1 MKKYLHPF
9 LKLLLIGLVA
19 IKITASILILTGW
32 ESLSHLFHVPQLA
45 HAQNEKPEEPKQPEG
60 KTVEETPETP
70 TAVEPENK
78 DIAVTETKI
87 ILESMEKKRL
97 FLQQEEIRIEEE
109 RKQLEALKEEM
120 EEKVQTLNNIH
131 KQIEEKMIR
140 IEKKETA
147 QEIQAKEA
155 KEQKIKQLLKIYSG
169 MKPKDVGSI
178 IDKLEFQDALTI
190 FLRMKGDQASKILTF
205 VNPERAVKISQQLI
219 NATQQKIAE

>member
-1 MKKYLHPF
+1 MKRYLHPF

-32 ESLSHLFHVPQLA
+32 ESLSHLFHIPQLA
-45 HAQNEKPEEPKQPEG
+45 HAQNEKPEDPKQTEG
-60 KTVEETPETP
+60 KTVETQPVLEH
-70 TAVEPENK
+70 ENK
-78 DIAVTETKI
+78 NTAVTETKI

-97 FLQQEEIRIEEE
+97 FLRQEEIRIEEQ

-131 KQIEEKMIR
+131 KQIEEKIIR

-147 QEIQAKEA
+147 KEIQEREA

-190 FLRMKGDQASKILTF
+190 FLRMKGDQAAKILTF

-219 NATQQKIAE
+219 NANQQKTAE

>member
-9 LKLLLIGLVA
+9 LKFLLIGLVA

-45 HAQNEKPEEPKQPEG
+45 HAQNEKPEAPKQPEG
-60 KTVEETPETP
+60 KTVEETP

-78 DIAVTETKI
+78 DTAVIETKI

-205 VNPERAVKISQQLI
+205 VNQERAVKISQQLI
-219 NATQQKIAE
+219 NANQQKIAE